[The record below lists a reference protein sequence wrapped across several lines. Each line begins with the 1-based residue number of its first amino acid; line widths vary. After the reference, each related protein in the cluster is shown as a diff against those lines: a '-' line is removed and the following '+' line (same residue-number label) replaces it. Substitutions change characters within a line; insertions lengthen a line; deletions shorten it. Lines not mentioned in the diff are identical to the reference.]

1 MILDQ
6 SVNILLMVLVLMMLK
21 QNIPRKIELQHHASL
36 TPFLSVMKKRMSV
49 VTVPKK
55 KVKSKV

>member
-21 QNIPRKIELQHHASL
+21 QNIPRKIALQHHASL
-36 TPFLSVMKKRMSV
+36 TPFLSVIKKE
-49 VTVPKK
+49 
-55 KVKSKV
+55 